1 MSADGSGKRF
11 FAKGSNPKWSNDGLR
26 VAFLKADDNEI
37 SQIYVKSISNESET
51 KITNSSK
58 RISDF
63 AWSKDDSLFAFSSFN
78 EYEDDWVIEIPGA
91 EEGVKYNW
99 TDEPNVVK
107 TMHWKADGIGE
118 QESGENHLYVV
129 SSEGGSAAKIS
140 TWGLDYLNS
149 LHWLDNETLVFSGN
163 DELNDLLVIRKQLGI
178 FKLNVKT
185 KEFVRV
191 SPEGASIHHQW
202 LQMMGKNY
210 LHRAPI
216 KRFFISSL

>member
-1 MSADGSGKRF
+1 M
-11 FAKGSNPKWSNDGLR
+11 N
-26 VAFLKADDNEI
+26 
-37 SQIYVKSISNESET
+37 T
-51 KITNSSK
+51 KMTG
-58 RISDF
+58 
-63 AWSKDDSLFAFSSFN
+63 
-78 EYEDDWVIEIPGA
+78 VIEIPGA

-149 LHWLDNETLVFSGN
+149 LHWLDNETLVFSEN

-191 SPEGASIHHQW
+191 SPEGGVIHHQW